1 MNSPFG
7 HDEWRLCQEQDC
19 NQPDRASPDEA
30 QVWIHW
36 WLQELK
42 SNLSTDVRRMCL
54 LHDLVRKNIS
64 SIPFDLPPAAFV
76 RRVESLFI
84 SGQLHVHRERREGS
98 GAGSGDQE
106 PSVPFPLA
114 DRQPRIPSQPP
125 PIVDTPIFARDFD
138 MSAQAAA
145 LTAAAASGTPFCQE

>member
-1 MNSPFG
+1 MNFPFG
-7 HDEWRLCQEQDC
+7 HDEWWLCQEQDC
-19 NQPDRASPDEA
+19 NQPDRASSGEA

-42 SNLSTDVRRMCL
+42 ANLSTDVRRTSL

-64 SIPFDLPPAAFV
+64 SIPFDLPPTAFV

-84 SGQLHVHRERREGS
+84 SGQLHVHRKPRAVGS
-98 GAGSGDQE
+98 GSGVGE
-106 PSVPFPLA
+106 TSVPFPLA
-114 DRQPRIPSQPP
+114 DRQPRIPSHPP
-125 PIVDTPIFARDFD
+125 PIVDMPVFSKDLN

-145 LTAAAASGTPFCQE
+145 LVAAAASGGPFCQE